1 MAEELGIF
9 RQREAGQIDP
19 EHVRQEIELEMKL
32 PPPGGQ
38 GAGVLTGARVSA
50 QLAKLRA
57 LLAEQ
62 RPAEAPADGK
72 FEKCESVGSE
82 INERGDS

>member
-62 RPAEAPADGK
+62 RRAEVPADGNAK
-72 FEKCESVGSE
+72 NAKASGPK
-82 INERGDS
+82 